1 MKIAFYKKLKKISDF
16 LIRWHTRENFWKIFS
31 IAEYSHCELVF
42 SNDESFS
49 SSGCDGGARFKK
61 IKFDEKKWDVFKI
74 KISAADEKKIR
85 EFCAAQC
92 GKKYDWRAIFFSQI
106 LDLQREN
113 PQKWFCSEICAAA
126 LQKINFLKN
135 EKPHLLSPQKFFLKL
150 NCAKFFE

>member
-1 MKIAFYKKLKKISDF
+1 MKIAFYKKIKNIVDF
-16 LIRWHTRENFWKIFS
+16 SIRWHTRKKKWRIFS
-31 IAEYSHCELVF
+31 LAKYSHCEIIF
-42 SNDESFS
+42 SDDEFFS
-49 SSGCDGGARFKK
+49 SSGRDGGVRFKK
-61 IKFDEKKWDVFKI
+61 IKCDKKKWDVFKI
-74 KISAADEKKIR
+74 EISAADEKKIR

-135 EKPHLLSPQKFFLKL
+135 EKPHLLSPIELFLKL
-150 NCAKFFE
+150 KNEKIF